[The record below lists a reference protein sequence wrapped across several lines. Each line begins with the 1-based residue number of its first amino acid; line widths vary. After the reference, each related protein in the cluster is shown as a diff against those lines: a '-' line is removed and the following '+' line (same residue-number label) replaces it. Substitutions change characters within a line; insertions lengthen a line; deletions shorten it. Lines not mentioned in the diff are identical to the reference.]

1 MIFEFKTA
9 RNQYGHR
16 KYLYIDTKK
25 KIYST
30 GCRKMI
36 VEGIE
41 VKTKDYNSI
50 HKRLIESKEYS
61 DKTYFDEW

>member
-1 MIFEFKTA
+1 MILEFKTA
-9 RNQYGHR
+9 RNANGHR
-16 KYLYIDTKK
+16 KYLYIDTEK

-30 GCRKMI
+30 ECRKMI
-36 VEGIE
+36 MDGIE

-61 DKTYFDEW
+61 NKTYFDKW